1 MRIELT
7 QGPEYTETEILIR
20 CPQVDEDILR
30 MVALLRI
37 SEQKIT
43 GLKDGEILPAGRQ
56 GYPVHRHRR
65 QAHLLLYGRRSV

>member
-7 QGPEYTETEILIR
+7 QGPEYTETEILIC

-30 MVALLRI
+30 IVALLRI

-43 GLKDGEILPAGRQ
+43 GLKDGEICLLDAKDIL
-56 GYPVHRHRR
+56 YIDTADRR
-65 QAHLLLYGRRSV
+65 TFC